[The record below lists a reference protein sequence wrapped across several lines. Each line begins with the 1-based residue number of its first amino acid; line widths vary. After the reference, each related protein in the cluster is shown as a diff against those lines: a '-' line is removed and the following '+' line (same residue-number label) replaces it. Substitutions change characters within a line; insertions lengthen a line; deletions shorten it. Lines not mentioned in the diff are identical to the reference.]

1 MWLIDP
7 RPRARLLGPRSSRIV
22 VRTAARASS
31 VLLRAERGA
40 ALNARSAA
48 TLPSSHIRITSRR
61 ARKHR
66 SCSIGHAAS
75 WRGVASQ
82 PPRRIKPQMEQL
94 ARCQVCTASEV
105 LELVHFPADED
116 ARLPPASYV
125 YDSPCLL
132 NHRIVENGGR
142 CARRDSTLFL
152 KTVISPSVVRW

>member
-1 MWLIDP
+1 
-7 RPRARLLGPRSSRIV
+7 
-22 VRTAARASS
+22 
-31 VLLRAERGA
+31 
-40 ALNARSAA
+40 
-48 TLPSSHIRITSRR
+48 
-61 ARKHR
+61 
-66 SCSIGHAAS
+66 
-75 WRGVASQ
+75 
-82 PPRRIKPQMEQL
+82 MEQL